1 MPTTSSSA
9 IFPEPP
15 TAHSTPP
22 LESPL
27 RIWNLTHLKQSSW
40 SSQKTS
46 PLNLFYLVVDNSFQL
61 LRSKL
66 LKSSLIPLFLAYPYL
81 IYQEIVLAPLSKH
94 IQNFTPSYHL
104 DQSTAIGIPTHTVN
118 SSSSSVP
125 WMPPFILTG
134 LSEFTLAPF
143 PFLVFFSTEQPQ
155 WSSQNQ
161 ARSLSYLAQHSPAF
175 SHFR

>member
-1 MPTTSSSA
+1 MSSICQQLPAQPS
-9 IFPEPP
+9 FLEPP

-27 RIWNLTHLKQSSW
+27 RIWNLTHLKRSSW

-66 LKSSLIPLFLAYPYL
+66 LKSSLIPLFLSYPYL
-81 IYQEIVLAPLSKH
+81 IYQEILLAPLSKY
-94 IQNFTPSYHL
+94 IQNFTPSYYL
-104 DQSTAIGIPTHTVN
+104 DQSTAIGISTHTVN
-118 SSSSSVP
+118 SSSSSVT

-134 LSEFTLAPF
+134 LSDFTLAPF
-143 PFLVFFSTEQPQ
+143 PFLVFSQQ
-155 WSSQNQ
+155 SS
-161 ARSLSYLAQHSPAF
+161 HSDPLKTRPG
-175 SHFR
+175 HFLTKLNIL